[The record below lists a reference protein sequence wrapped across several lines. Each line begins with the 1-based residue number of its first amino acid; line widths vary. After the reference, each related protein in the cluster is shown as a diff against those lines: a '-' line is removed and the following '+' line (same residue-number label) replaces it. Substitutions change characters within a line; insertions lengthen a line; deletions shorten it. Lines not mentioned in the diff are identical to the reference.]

1 MVITRVSYLKKSK
14 LKQGEKESKNPMIWA
29 RTHLCKSF
37 SLKAMHIVFISSNL
51 CICELLPCDLSIPQF
66 SQL

>member
-14 LKQGEKESKNPMIWA
+14 LKQREEESQSPMISAW
-29 RTHLCKSF
+29 THLCKSS
-37 SLKAMHIVFISSNL
+37 SLEAMHIVFIRSNL
-51 CICELLPCDLSIPQF
+51 CICELLPCDLSIPQL